1 MSLFFSKIL
10 IRVYHTRKKYIS
22 HRNFILLASFIVGFV
37 TAVAAVTLKL
47 LISFLEHQANRINQW
62 MSSNWLTAILPL
74 IGIIGSFLILKRMFR
89 GKLQR
94 GVPPVIRSIFQK
106 NSRIAKTHTFGHL
119 LTSAV
124 TVAFGGSAGLEAP
137 IVATGAAI
145 GSNTGKDLRLP
156 QREIMLLLACG
167 TASGISAIFNAPIAG
182 IIFTLEVLLIDFTIP
197 FFIPLLIS
205 TATAS
210 VVSQLLYPQ
219 KFFFLITQD
228 WRFSSIP
235 FYMLLGLFCG
245 LISVYTVR
253 TTEQIE
259 GAFERFN
266 LTWKSVFLG
275 GSLLCFLIF
284 LFPPLYG
291 EGYYAV
297 TQLLKGNSEYLLQHA
312 FYQNLSSYKFSV
324 VLVAFLIMMLKP
336 MATAFTIGA
345 GGNGGIFASSLMIGG
360 FAGFIFSYTINL
372 TGWFNLPSHHFIIA
386 GMAGML
392 AGVIHAPL
400 TSIFLIAEITG
411 GYMLFVPLMI
421 VSAITYFFARRFDQY
436 SLYHKSL
443 IKNGIIPERSHF
455 GDDIL

>member
-1 MSLFFSKIL
+1 VSLFFSKIL

-22 HRNFILLASFIVGFV
+22 HRNFILLASFIVGLV
-37 TAVAAVTLKL
+37 TAIAAVMLKL

-62 MSSNWLTAILPL
+62 MNSNWLTAILPL

-106 NSRIAKTHTFGHL
+106 NSRIDKIHTFGHL

-124 TVAFGGSAGLEAP
+124 TVSFGGSAGLEAP

-145 GSNTGKDLRLP
+145 GSNTGKDLRLH

-182 IIFTLEVLLIDFTIP
+182 IIFTLEVLLMDFTIP

-210 VVSQLLYPQ
+210 VISQLLYPQ

-228 WRFSSIP
+228 WAFSSIP
-235 FYMLLGLFCG
+235 FYVLLGLFCG

-259 GAFERFN
+259 GAFER
-266 LTWKSVFLG
+266 LKLSWKSVFLG
-275 GSLLCFLIF
+275 GSLLCLLIF
-284 LFPPLYG
+284 FFPPLYG
-291 EGYYAV
+291 EGYFAV
-297 TQLLKGNSEYLLQHA
+297 TQLLKGNSDYLMQHA
-312 FYQNLSSYKFSV
+312 FYHNLSSFKLSV

-336 MATAFTIGA
+336 MATALTLGA
-345 GGNGGIFASSLMIGG
+345 GGNGGIFASSLVIGG

-372 TGWFNLPSHHFIIA
+372 TGWFLLPSHHFIIA

-411 GYMLFVPLMI
+411 GYMLFIPLML
-421 VSAITYFFARRFDQY
+421 VCAIAYFFARRFDRY

-455 GDDIL
+455 GDDVL

>member
-22 HRNFILLASFIVGFV
+22 HRNFILLASLIVGLV
-37 TAVAAVTLKL
+37 TGIAAVMLKL
-47 LISFLEHQANRINQW
+47 LISFLEHQANQINQW
-62 MSSNWLTAILPL
+62 MNSNWLTAILPL
-74 IGIIGSFLILKRMFR
+74 IGIIGSFLILTRMFR
-89 GKLQR
+89 GELQR
-94 GVPPVIRSIFQK
+94 GVTPVIRSIFQK
-106 NSRIAKTHTFGHL
+106 QSRMEKMHTFGHL
-119 LTSAV
+119 LTSAI
-124 TVAFGGSAGLEAP
+124 TVSFGGSAGLEAP

-145 GSNTGKDLRLP
+145 GSNTGKDLRLH

-219 KFFFLITQD
+219 KFFFLVTQD
-228 WRFSSIP
+228 WAFSSIP
-235 FYMLLGLFCG
+235 FFILLGLFCG
-245 LISVYTVR
+245 LMSIYTVR
-253 TTEQIE
+253 TTEQINE
-259 GAFERFN
+259 AFER
-266 LTWKSVFLG
+266 LKLSWKSVFLG
-275 GSLLCFLIF
+275 GGGLCLLIF
-284 LFPPLYG
+284 FFPPLYG
-291 EGYYAV
+291 EGYLAI
-297 TQLLKGNSEYLLQHA
+297 TQLLKGNFDYLMQHT
-312 FYQNLSSYKFSV
+312 FYQNLSSFKLSV

-336 MATAFTIGA
+336 VATALTIEA
-345 GGNGGIFASSLMIGG
+345 GGNGGIFASSLVIGG

-372 TGWFNLPSHHFIIA
+372 TGLFLLPSHHFIIA

-411 GYMLFVPLMI
+411 GYMLFIPLML
-421 VSAITYFFARRFDQY
+421 VSAIAYFFARRFDQY

-443 IKNGIIPERSHF
+443 IKNGIIPKRSHF
-455 GDDIL
+455 GDDFL